1 VFVAK
6 VFLVALAVVVVASLL
21 GGGLLLGRRH

>member
-6 VFLVALAVVVVASLL
+6 VFFVALLAVLIASLL
-21 GGGLLLGRRH
+21 GGGLFIGRR